1 MGLRALFILSISLG
15 AMAYTLK
22 KPYFGVVY
30 FALITYIRPERLSYH
45 QLAKFHI
52 PLCVGICIIIAWLIN
67 YKNLSHIKNTSKV
80 ILCLWGLVFFEAL
93 STFTAVYSKAISF
106 HYTQV
111 VFKIVL
117 FCYLMTKLIDSKEKL
132 THFLIA
138 NLLGVAFIAIWGFEQ
153 HFRGNIRLE
162 DVAGGNY
169 AESNSI
175 AALFAQ
181 FLPIFYSLIFIGT
194 KKIKIIAGI
203 MTIILGTDIIFTQSR
218 AGALGGIIAMFAFL
232 LKLPLRLKIA
242 LVIIFIMLYPIVEK
256 AVLGTKGYT
265 ERIETTIK
273 QKQVGDRISIWKAG
287 IEMFKDY
294 PLTGV
299 GQQNFQYLCK
309 DYCDKLGLK
318 ISIKNMV
325 KDAHNT
331 FLLTLCEGGIF
342 AFLFFMLA
350 IFFYFKDTRDL
361 KKIFSKDS
369 NLKKYIPFVVALQ
382 SGMLGFLTCSMFHSY
397 PINENFYWF
406 LVIPGII
413 KNIYYKDVK
422 L

>member
-30 FALITYIRPERLSYH
+30 FALITYIRPERLSYY

-106 HYTQV
+106 YYTQV

-218 AGALGGIIAMFAFL
+218 AGALGGIIAMFAFF
-232 LKLPLRLKIA
+232 LKLPLKLKVM
-242 LVIIFIMLYPIVEK
+242 LVIAFFVFYPVFKTAI
-256 AVLGTKGYT
+256 LGTKGYQ
-265 ERIETTIK
+265 ERIEILIK
-273 QKQVGDRISIWKAG
+273 ESKTYLKTKEITEEHYRLSADRIPIWKAG
-287 IEMFKDY
+287 IAMFKDH

-299 GQQNFQYLCK
+299 GQQNFQYLSR
-309 DYCDKLGLK
+309 DYCHKLGLK
-318 ISIKNMV
+318 IGSWWRG
-325 KDAHNT
+325 DAHNT

-342 AFLFFMLA
+342 AFLFFILA

-361 KKIFSKDS
+361 KKIPTSLF
-369 NLKKYIPFVVALQ
+369 NPPTAFT
-382 SGMLGFLTCSMFHSY
+382 GF
-397 PINENFYWF
+397 W
-406 LVIPGII
+406 PGLPA
-413 KNIYYKDVK
+413 NARD
-422 L
+422 

>member
-1 MGLRALFILSISLG
+1 
-15 AMAYTLK
+15 
-22 KPYFGVVY
+22 
-30 FALITYIRPERLSYH
+30 
-45 QLAKFHI
+45 
-52 PLCVGICIIIAWLIN
+52 
-67 YKNLSHIKNTSKV
+67 
-80 ILCLWGLVFFEAL
+80 
-93 STFTAVYSKAISF
+93 
-106 HYTQV
+106 
-111 VFKIVL
+111 
-117 FCYLMTKLIDSKEKL
+117 
-132 THFLIA
+132 
-138 NLLGVAFIAIWGFEQ
+138 
-153 HFRGNIRLE
+153 
-162 DVAGGNY
+162 
-169 AESNSI
+169 
-175 AALFAQ
+175 
-181 FLPIFYSLIFIGT
+181 
-194 KKIKIIAGI
+194 
-203 MTIILGTDIIFTQSR
+203 
-218 AGALGGIIAMFAFL
+218 
-232 LKLPLRLKIA
+232 
-242 LVIIFIMLYPIVEK
+242 
-256 AVLGTKGYT
+256 
-265 ERIETTIK
+265 
-273 QKQVGDRISIWKAG
+273 
-287 IEMFKDY
+287 MFKDY

>member
-1 MGLRALFILSISLG
+1 MGLRALFILSISSG

-22 KPYFGVVY
+22 KPYFGLVY

-52 PLCVGICIIIAWLIN
+52 PLCVGICIMIAWLIN

-117 FCYLMTKLIDSKEKL
+117 FCYLMTKLIDSKKKL

-153 HFRGNIRLE
+153 HFRGNVRLE

-175 AALFAQ
+175 AALFVQ

-203 MTIILGTDIIFTQSR
+203 MTVILGTDIIFTQSR
-218 AGALGGIIAMFAFL
+218 AGALGGIIAMFAFF
-232 LKLPLRLKIA
+232 LKLPLRLKLA
-242 LVIIFIMLYPIVEK
+242 LVIVFLMLYPIIKK
-256 AVLGTKGYT
+256 AVLGTEGYI
-265 ERIETTIK
+265 ERIETIIE
-273 QKQVGDRISIWKAG
+273 QKQTGDRISIWKAG
-287 IEMFKDY
+287 IAMFKDH

-299 GQQNFQYLCK
+299 GQQNFQYISK
-309 DYCDKLGLK
+309 SYCDKLGLETG
-318 ISIKNMV
+318 SWWLG
-325 KDAHNT
+325 DAHNT
-331 FLLTLCEGGIF
+331 FLLILCEGGIF
-342 AFLFFMLA
+342 AFLFFMFA
-350 IFFYFKDTRDL
+350 IFFYFKDIRDL

-369 NLKKYIPFVVALQ
+369 NLKKYVPFVIALQ
-382 SGMLGFLTCSMFHSY
+382 SGMLGFLICSMFHSY

-406 LVIPGII
+406 LVIPGIM
-413 KNIYYKDVK
+413 KNIYYKHINS
-422 L
+422 

>member
-106 HYTQV
+106 YYTQV

-194 KKIKIIAGI
+194 KKIKIVAGI

-218 AGALGGIIAMFAFL
+218 AGALGGIIAMFAFF
-232 LKLPLRLKIA
+232 LKLPLRLKIV
-242 LVIIFIMLYPIVEK
+242 LVIIFLMLYPIVKK

-265 ERIETTIK
+265 ERIETTIE
-273 QKQVGDRISIWKAG
+273 QKQAGDRISIWKAG

-299 GQQNFQYLCK
+299 GQQNFRYLCK

-382 SGMLGFLTCSMFHSY
+382 SGMLGFLTCSMVHSY

-413 KNIYYKDVK
+413 KNIYYKEK
-422 L
+422 GQ